1 MNVSLPKRWQR
12 FVRSRVA
19 QGRYGSESE
28 VVDAA
33 LELLRQREAQL
44 DLLKKEIDAG
54 RRSGKPRPYDPQGIK
69 QRGRAK
75 LAARTQ

>member
-1 MNVSLPKRWQR
+1 MNVALPKRWQK

-19 QGRYGSESE
+19 QGRYGSEGE

-33 LELLRQREAQL
+33 LELLRQREAQV
-44 DLLKKEIDAG
+44 DLLKKEIEAG
-54 RRSGKPRPYDPQGIK
+54 RRSGKARPFDPEGIK

-75 LAARTQ
+75 LAARAE